1 MLHTATHH
9 RLVIVDVLDSIGE
22 PMGRSVAVE
31 VFYITEGPYTYG
43 EDADGMRGEQ
53 GCYDITVLDLFANPA
68 ALAGLNS
75 AQVEQVLDDAR
86 LIVEKG
92 R

>member
-31 VFYITEGPYTYG
+31 VFFITEGPYTYG
-43 EDADGMRGEQ
+43 EDADGRRGEQ
-53 GCYDITVLDLFANPA
+53 GCYDITVLDMYLNPSHR
-68 ALAGLNS
+68 LN
-75 AQVEQVLDDAR
+75 AEQMEQVLDDAR
-86 LIVEKG
+86 RLVERG
-92 R
+92 